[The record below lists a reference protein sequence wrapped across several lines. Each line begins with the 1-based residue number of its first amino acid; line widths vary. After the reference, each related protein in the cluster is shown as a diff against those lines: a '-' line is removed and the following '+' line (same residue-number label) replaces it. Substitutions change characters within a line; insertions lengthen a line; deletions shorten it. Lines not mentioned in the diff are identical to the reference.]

1 MININIDNLNIL
13 IKSNISIL
21 EACKYIGIN
30 IPKFCYHESL
40 SVAGN
45 CRMCLVELQKTPKP
59 VASCAMPVVNNMT
72 IFTSTPL
79 VKKARENVLETL
91 LINHPL
97 DCPICDQ
104 GGECDLQDE
113 TKTFGLDYNRFFFGK
128 RSVEDKE
135 CGLVVKTIMTRCIH
149 CTRCVRF
156 SSEIA
161 GNDFFG
167 TINRGTK
174 TEISNYINKT
184 FDSFLS
190 GNVIDLCPV
199 GALTSKN
206 YAFKA
211 RPWELKS
218 VETIDLTDSSGTSI
232 YFNFKESEII
242 RVIPKINKD
251 INENWISDRIRF
263 SFDAFN
269 NSRLHSIFE
278 KKSDKSYTKTNWN
291 FLIKQLKTQLLSND
305 RTSAFLINNEI
316 DLESSVI
323 LKKLVNYSKNKILV
337 LNTDFIK
344 QENLYIS
351 WLTNKINNVKKSKI
365 CFLLFVNTYI
375 ENLVINTKLKVKYN
389 KSKFDI
395 FNFGNYYNT
404 NFPINFSNISI
415 KNFVSFFE
423 SKLKKISKNFI
434 EFSNPLIIMGENI
447 TYKLSTDQNLIFFL
461 RKISPSS
468 IILNTSLKCN
478 TEGLKLTNINFINS
492 SNLRKINCMLSVN
505 LPDNIYIRKYTN
517 NKNENFWL
525 NSHGSAVA
533 LKNKYIIPVLNNMEE
548 KNIFINLEQRPN
560 ETTSLFTKINNS
572 KSTKFILKYILK
584 LLCQRIKSPKN
595 KYNKYKNLD
604 FLDEILINSYL
615 FKRIY
620 PKMSIFFNNV
630 VNTQNIKYFLF
641 SNYSIKSIAE
651 DFFLINTFCKNS
663 LTMSKFSLNYRRLN
677 KNFYF

>member
-13 IKSNISIL
+13 IKANISVL

-59 VASCAMPVVNNMT
+59 IASCAMPVVNNMT

-156 SSEIA
+156 SSEVA

-232 YFNFKESEII
+232 YFNFKESEIV

-263 SFDAFN
+263 SFDSFN

-278 KKSDKSYTKTNWN
+278 KQANELYTKTNWN
-291 FLIKQLKTQLLSND
+291 FLIKQLKSQFLSKAK
-305 RTSAFLINNEI
+305 TSAFLITNEI
-316 DLESSVI
+316 DLESSTV
-323 LKKLVNYSKNKILV
+323 LKKLVNSSKNKIVV
-337 LNTDFIK
+337 LNTDFI
-344 QENLYIS
+344 QQNNLYIS
-351 WLTNKINNVKKSKI
+351 WLTDKINDIKKSKV

-375 ENLVINTKLKVKYN
+375 ENLVINTKLKIKYN

-395 FNFGNYYNT
+395 FNFGNYYNS
-404 NFPINFSNISI
+404 NFPINFSNISV
-415 KNFVSFFE
+415 KNLVNFFE
-423 SKLKKISKNFI
+423 SKLKRTSKNLVK
-434 EFSNPLIIMGENI
+434 FSNPLIIMGENA
-447 TYKLSTDQNLIFFL
+447 TYKFSTDQNLVFFL
-461 RKISPSS
+461 KKISPSS
-468 IILNTSLKCN
+468 IIINTSLKCN
-478 TEGLKLTNINFINS
+478 TEGLKFINFKYINS
-492 SNLRKINCMLSVN
+492 NNLKKINCTVSVN
-505 LPDNIYIRKYTN
+505 LPDNIYIRKYMN
-517 NKNENFWL
+517 GNNENFWL
-525 NSHGSAVA
+525 NSHGSAIAV
-533 LKNKYIIPVLNNMEE
+533 KSKYIVPVLNNMEE

-560 ETTSLFTKINNS
+560 ETTKLFTKINNS

-584 LLCQRIKSPKN
+584 LLCQHTISIKKL
-595 KYNKYKNLD
+595 YKSAY
-604 FLDEILINSYL
+604 FLDEMLLNSSIFKKIN
-615 FKRIY
+615 
-620 PKMSIFFNNV
+620 PKMSILFNNTIH
-630 VNTQNIKYFLF
+630 TQRVKYFLF
-641 SNYSIKSIAE
+641 SNNSAKSLAE

-663 LTMSKFSLNYRRLN
+663 ITMNKFSMNYRKSN
-677 KNFYF
+677 KDFYF

>member
-13 IKSNISIL
+13 IKPNISIL

-72 IFTSTPL
+72 VFTSTPL

-97 DCPICDQ
+97 DCPMCDQ

-113 TKTFGLDYNRFFFGK
+113 TKTFGLDYNRFFFDK

-174 TEISNYINKT
+174 TEISNYIDKT

-218 VETIDLTDSSGTSI
+218 VETIDLTDSSGTSV
-232 YFNFKESEII
+232 YFNFKESEIV

-278 KKSDKSYTKTNWN
+278 KKSDKSYIKTNWN
-291 FLIKQLKTQLLSND
+291 FLIKKLKTKLLSKNT
-305 RTSAFLINNEI
+305 TSVFLINSEI
-316 DLESSVI
+316 DLESSIV
-323 LKKLVNYSKNKILV
+323 LKKLVNYSKNKIFI
-337 LNTDFIK
+337 LNTDYVK
-344 QENLYIS
+344 QENLYVS
-351 WLTNKINNVKKSKI
+351 WLTDKLNDVKKSKV

-375 ENLVINTKLKVKYN
+375 ENLVINTKLKIKYN
-389 KSKFDI
+389 KSKFDV
-395 FNFGNYYNT
+395 FNFGNYYNAT
-404 NFPINFSNISI
+404 FPINFSNISI
-415 KNFVSFFE
+415 KNLVNFFE

-434 EFSNPLIIMGENI
+434 KFSNPLIIMGDSME
-447 TYKLSTDQNLIFFL
+447 YKLFNNQNLIPFL
-461 RKISPSS
+461 KKISPSS
-468 IILNTSLKCN
+468 IILNISLKCN
-478 TEGLKLTNINFINS
+478 TEGLKLSNIQYINS
-492 SNLRKINCMLSVN
+492 SRLRKINCAISIN
-505 LPDNIYIRKYTN
+505 IADNIYVRKYIDN
-517 NKNENFWL
+517 NNENFWL
-525 NSHGSAVA
+525 SSYGSAVA
-533 LKNKYIIPVLNNMEE
+533 IKNKYIVPILNNMEE
-548 KNIFINLEQRPN
+548 DNIFVNSEQRPN
-560 ETTSLFTKINNS
+560 KTATLFTKINNS
-572 KSTKFILKYILK
+572 KSTKFILKYIFK
-584 LLCQRIKSPKN
+584 LLYKSTSPLKN
-595 KYNKYKNLD
+595 KYNSYKSLN
-604 FLDEILINSYL
+604 FLDEILANSYL
-615 FKRIY
+615 FKKIC
-620 PKMSIFFNNV
+620 PKMSIIFNNFV
-630 VNTQNIKYFLF
+630 YIKSVKYILF
-641 SNYSIKSIAE
+641 SNYSLKSTAE

-663 LTMSKFSLNYRRLN
+663 ITMNKFSINYRKLN